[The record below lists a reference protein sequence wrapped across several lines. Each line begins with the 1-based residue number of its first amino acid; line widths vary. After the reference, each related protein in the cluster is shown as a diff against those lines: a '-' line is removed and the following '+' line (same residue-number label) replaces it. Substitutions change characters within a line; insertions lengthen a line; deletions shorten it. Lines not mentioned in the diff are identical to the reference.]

1 MESHHR
7 VEQRQGEDGNMWAW
21 PTLDRRCWKAMIKHW
36 FMAEKV
42 MELTSQYHKDIDKN
56 VMIQAGG
63 NVGVYAWQYAQMFDS
78 VYTFEPEDLNFY
90 CLERNIA
97 DQKNIKATKAFL
109 GKQSGTA
116 GIKNHAN
123 DKAVARTDKY
133 PDGRPTEYNTGAYE
147 INGIGEIPVIDIDSM
162 NLPQC
167 DLIHLD
173 IEGSEL
179 DALKGAE
186 NTIKQHKP
194 ILCLEWFYNTDILK
208 DVLDDWGYEEIAMAM
223 GSDKIFRLK

>member
-1 MESHHR
+1 
-7 VEQRQGEDGNMWAW
+7 MWAW

-97 DQKNIKATKAFL
+97 HQKNIKATKAFL

-147 INGIGEIPVIDIDSM
+147 IDG
-162 NLPQC
+162 
-167 DLIHLD
+167 
-173 IEGSEL
+173 L

-186 NTIKQHKP
+186 NTIKHHKP

-208 DVLDDWGYEEIAMAM
+208 SLLDDWGYEEIAMAM
-223 GSDKIFRLK
+223 GSDKIFKLK

>member
-1 MESHHR
+1 
-7 VEQRQGEDGNMWAW
+7 
-21 PTLDRRCWKAMIKHW
+21 
-36 FMAEKV
+36 
-42 MELTSQYHKDIDKN
+42 MELTTRYHKDIDKN

-63 NVGVYAWQYAQMFDS
+63 NVGVYAWQYAQMFNS

-116 GIKNHAN
+116 GIKNRAN
-123 DKAVARTDKY
+123 DKAVARTEKY

-147 INGIGEIPVIDIDSM
+147 IDGIGEIPVIDIDSL

-173 IEGSEL
+173 VEGGEL
-179 DALKGAE
+179 DALQGAE

-208 DVLDDWGYEEIAMAM
+208 SLLDNWGYEEIAMAM
-223 GSDKIFRLK
+223 GSDKIFKLK